1 MDGSLDR
8 GVADETIVTEFS
20 LPPSRAGPNE
30 MPVKR
35 PAFVV
40 ARPVSPVRRV
50 THGSPFFEVRLFK
63 NSKNAIL
70 APHWRIE
77 LHISILVDERP
88 NSLDISIY

>member
-1 MDGSLDR
+1 VDSPLDR
-8 GVADETIVTEFS
+8 RITDEPMVTEFS
-20 LPPSRAGPNE
+20 FPPSRAGPNQ
-30 MPVKR
+30 MPVKW

-40 ARPVSPVRRV
+40 ARPVSPIARV
-50 THGSPFFEVRLFK
+50 TNGSPFFEVWLFK

-77 LHISILVDERP
+77 IHISILVDERP